1 MEAAGF
7 LMLITLFGVSIYDFN
22 ILKKSKVKI
31 SKCFSGAFFTLFIN
45 IVIFIIAMALEQV
58 IYGYT
63 KDHWVIIGMIL
74 IGAFNYFRFKGRKL
88 R

>member
-1 MEAAGF
+1 
-7 LMLITLFGVSIYDFN
+7 
-22 ILKKSKVKI
+22 
-31 SKCFSGAFFTLFIN
+31 
-45 IVIFIIAMALEQV
+45 MALEQV